1 MRYRQ
6 NPPVDCTLEE
16 MEDGKMKVL
25 FDEEQRAIAPG
36 QVFVAYDGEICL

>member
-1 MRYRQ
+1 
-6 NPPVDCTLEE
+6 